1 MSMSS
6 WLQAYAD
13 DNREKMVKAITV
25 IGLKLQGQLIKRN
38 PDLGMDDRLL
48 LDKMDL
54 KAGTVR
60 IGDKEYALNTVD
72 LPTVDPKDP
81 FALTRDEA
89 WIVAAL
95 KKSFMES
102 RELQREVAFL
112 FSHGSIYKRFNG
124 NLLYHGCVP
133 MTDDGQLREINC
145 HGQVLKGKAFL
156 DYCERS
162 ISCTTCG
169 VALIVH
175 CPVV

>member
-1 MSMSS
+1 M
-6 WLQAYAD
+6 AP
-13 DNREKMVKAITV
+13 AITV
-25 IGLKLQGQLIKRN
+25 IGLKLRGPLLHRN
-38 PDLGMDDRLL
+38 PAPCLGDRLL

-72 LPTVDPKDP
+72 LPTVDPNDP

-133 MTDDGQLREINC
+133 MTDVGPLREINC
-145 HGQVLKGKAFL
+145 LGTVLKGKAFL
-156 DYCERS
+156 
-162 ISCTTCG
+162 
-169 VALIVH
+169 V
-175 CPVV
+175 